1 MRIITLVAL
10 LIFFVGCASFGSAEK
25 KGDNYIS
32 NRAVQRWNALIA
44 KDYKVAYEY
53 QSPGYRK
60 AKSLDFYSRQ
70 FGSWVKWTG
79 VSVQKVHRI
88 SDEVAEVDI
97 QLEFEIFQKWS
108 ESLQKRTSNFSEKW
122 IYAEGDWWIVSN

>member
-1 MRIITLVAL
+1 MRIFTVAAL
-10 LIFFVGCASFGSAEK
+10 LFFFVGCASFGSAEK
-25 KGDNYIS
+25 KTDNYIS
-32 NRAVQRWNALIA
+32 NRALQRWNTLIA
-44 KDYKVAYEY
+44 KDFKKAYGY

-79 VSVQKVHRI
+79 VKVKTVNRI
-88 SDEVAEVDI
+88 SDEIAEVDI
-97 QLEFEIFQKWS
+97 ELEFEFFQKWS
-108 ESLQKRTSNFSEKW
+108 ESLEKRTSNFSEKW